1 MHCQVLSSGS
11 GGNSLLVRAG
21 ELRVVVDAGLP
32 PRELRGRL
40 DRAGVPPRGV
50 DHVLVTHA
58 HLDHARSAG
67 ALAARHGALL
77 HCPEAMMRN
86 RSVRR
91 APELCTVRVDGERE
105 IGGERDGSLVYRAVL
120 LPHDCDP
127 TVAYRVRHGERTLVV
142 LTDMGHPTREAALR
156 LAGAHVL
163 VLEFNHDAR
172 MLETGPY
179 APKLKRRVGGDRGHL
194 SNDQASRMLELLA
207 GDALHTLVL
216 AHLSAVNNTPE
227 RALGTAR
234 ATLDRLGLAA
244 VRVLVAEQDRVG
256 PNLAV

>member
-1 MHCQVLSSGS
+1 MLSSGS

-21 ELRVVVDAGLP
+21 ELRVLIDAGLP
-32 PRELRGRL
+32 PREQRARL
-40 DRAGVPPRGV
+40 ERAGVPARGL

-67 ALAARHGALL
+67 VLATRHDALL

-91 APELCTVRVDGERE
+91 APRLSAVRV
-105 IGGERDGSLVYRAVL
+105 GGERDLGCARDGTLVVRSVL

-127 TVAYRVRHGERTLVV
+127 TVAYRMRHGERTLVV
-142 LTDMGHPTREAALR
+142 LTDMGRPCREAAAR

-163 VLEFNHDAR
+163 VLEFNHDAG
-172 MLETGPY
+172 MLEAGPY
-179 APKLKRRVGGDRGHL
+179 AAQLKRRVAGDRGHL
-194 SNDQASRMLELLA
+194 SNEQAARMLEWLA
-207 GDALHTLVL
+207 SDALHTLVL

-227 RALGTAR
+227 RALEAAR
-234 ATLDRLGLAA
+234 ATLERLGLGS
-244 VRVLVAEQDRVG
+244 VEVLVAEQDRAG